1 MICYNLIKITNY
13 LIGYVTSVSDFLI
26 NNTEVFVINSTVD
39 VNLHIIHRQS
49 MNYRSNRR
57 FYDIIMIVYPTII
70 SAVVMIVWLCS
81 NEDFHVSM
89 RKTWNPHSD
98 WRRNS
103 IISIVEHLI
112 IISIVPI
119 ILVVIVSNCNQSRIR
134 VGVIN
139 HSIRRKVFPIFY
151 SYFRSFE
158 ISRLR

>member
-13 LIGYVTSVSDFLI
+13 LISSVSFEYDFFI
-26 NNTEVFVINSTVD
+26 NNTEVFIINSTVD

-49 MNYRSNRR
+49 MNYCSNRW

-89 RKTWNPHSD
+89 RKTWNHHSD

-103 IISIVEHLI
+103 IISIVAHLI
-112 IISIVPI
+112 IITIVQI
-119 ILVVIVSNCNQSRIR
+119 ILVD
-134 VGVIN
+134 
-139 HSIRRKVFPIFY
+139 RK
-151 SYFRSFE
+151 ST
-158 ISRLR
+158 RLNS